1 LEPVSTETRTASP
14 APARSTQKKERYVY
28 EAHRVGLPPLRQYLR
43 DAWRRRQFARELSR
57 TQLRAQHFNTAL
69 GQLWLILNPLLLTLV
84 YFVLVDILRR
94 GTRGP
99 DFFAHLMVGLF
110 AFHFFSQAVQ
120 QGAKSVVSGG
130 KLVLNTAFPRV
141 LLPLSSV
148 QTAFLRFLPT
158 LPIYAVVHI
167 ATGLPINLQLLW
179 AIPVFALLALFAAG
193 MTMLLSAAQVYFRDI
208 SSFLPYIMR
217 IWMYASPV
225 LYYLHEV
232 PSQFRWVV
240 DINPLA
246 PTLGAWSQALTEG
259 RGPGIGLLA
268 AGLAWGVGGLFFISR
283 EREFAVRL

>member
-1 LEPVSTETRTASP
+1 MSTETRTAVP
-14 APARSTQKKERYVY
+14 APARVPTAQQQERHVY

-69 GQLWLILNPLLLTLV
+69 GQFWLVLNPLLLTLV

-120 QGAKSVVSGG
+120 QGTKSVVGGG
-130 KLVLNTAFPRV
+130 KLILNTAFPRV

-148 QTAFLRFLPT
+148 RTAFVRFLPT
-158 LPIYAVVHI
+158 LPIYAVVHV
-167 ATGLPINLQLLW
+167 ATGLPIRLELLW
-179 AIPVFALLALFAAG
+179 AIPIFALLTLFTAG
-193 MTMLLSAAQVYFRDI
+193 MTMLLSAGQVYFRDI
-208 SSFLPYIMR
+208 KSFLPYVMR
-217 IWMYASPV
+217 VWMYASPV

-232 PSQFRWVV
+232 PNNLHW
-240 DINPLA
+240 I
-246 PTLGAWSQALTEG
+246 T
-259 RGPGIGLLA
+259 
-268 AGLAWGVGGLFFISR
+268 
-283 EREFAVRL
+283 